1 MWPENTDSKLTLK
14 GQFTQIT
21 KNTYDH
27 IWWPEIGPK
36 NDWFSKWLLINF
48 RSINLSIICFRCS
61 PPCGINTWYHV
72 PDKSRAGVRRH
83 FCIFSPSSLKYTVQ
97 SSLVWW
103 RKDAGF
109 VLFNLKRNYGG
120 VSESD
125 LETAEKQTQQCS
137 DVPQLLLALIHI
149 HRGKQG
155 RKMSEWTGWRTHR
168 WRWRSH
174 CEPRSWWRGGCG
186 SVTSR
191 EPSRLH
197 RTHRTTVP
205 DSKSEFWQFYSSS
218 DRRKDRIWLFEL
230 RRHLTSLI

>member
-1 MWPENTDSKLTLK
+1 MIPCTR
-14 GQFTQIT
+14 QIQSRCEET
-21 KNTYDH
+21 FLYFQSLFF
-27 IWWPEIGPK
+27 EI
-36 NDWFSKWLLINF
+36 
-48 RSINLSIICFRCS
+48 
-61 PPCGINTWYHV
+61 H
-72 PDKSRAGVRRH
+72 
-83 FCIFSPSSLKYTVQ
+83 SS
-97 SSLVWW
+97 
-103 RKDAGF
+103 
-109 VLFNLKRNYGG
+109 VLFGLMKKILLFHLKRNYGG

-125 LETAEKQTQQCS
+125 LETAEEQTQQCS
-137 DVPQLLLALIHI
+137 DVPQLLLVLIHI

-230 RRHLTSLI
+230 RRHLTSLIY